1 MDVTH
6 EALIREW
13 PRLTEWLRE
22 DREGLLVHRRL
33 TEAAQEW
40 EELKR
45 DSGSL
50 FRGALLAQTAE
61 WATTHEGD
69 LNDLEREFLNASRKQ
84 AARSRELAVADW

>member
-13 PRLTEWLRE
+13 PRLSCWLNE

-40 EELKR
+40 EELAR
-45 DSGSL
+45 DSGAPIPEARCWCRRRSGQQHT
-50 FRGALLAQTAE
+50 GAT
-61 WATTHEGD
+61 
-69 LNDLEREFLNASRKQ
+69 
-84 AARSRELAVADW
+84 